1 MRVSEL
7 IDFLRQQPGDSE
19 VELAIVSPV
28 EDEEDDI
35 TVDRYV
41 IDGVLPWTDTDDE
54 SDESIA
60 IWLVG
65 GDDADVDAFLDAIE
79 QTAVDDGD
87 APTA

>member
-79 QTAVDDGD
+79 QTVDDGD
-87 APTA
+87 TPTA

>member
-60 IWLVG
+60 
-65 GDDADVDAFLDAIE
+65 
-79 QTAVDDGD
+79 
-87 APTA
+87 